1 MATAKE
7 QAGSS
12 RQHELKLIINELEAL
27 NEEVRANDIWIRTRW
42 NLPNQT
48 AWHLGSA
55 DQPSP
60 SAHSLTVE
68 YPSPRPHVWRW
79 GDIEP
84 YLLKLAEL
92 CPLELTER
100 QSVLLTN
107 PAFGLTGVKVTNTM
121 RIAISIY
128 KRGDDAE
135 SHLHTPNASRTIIS
149 DSGGYTIVEG
159 EKMQPK
165 RGDLVFT
172 PNGTWHEHGND
183 DDSPVIWAD
192 TLDWPLIDFLGCAWA
207 RSDTENA
214 VPHGDPAED
223 FSKRFYGRGGIRP
236 LFAPHHRGS
245 GQGNSPMFLYSGV
258 DIRGALDDL
267 SRYDGDPHEGIAVE
281 LVNPENGAPVFTTI
295 SYRAQLLRPG
305 EATRPFPPYRVD
317 DLLGRRRRGHDRGR
331 RRGDELGAQRLLR
344 RAQPPLAALRQHRH
358 GERDPLQLHRPAA
371 DRQARPLPGAGEEQ
385 GRRRG
390 GAGVARVLP
399 RLSRCGRP
407 SIRALPAPFVMAG
420 LVQAIHTARPAYGCL
435 EQVRA

>member
-1 MATAKE
+1 MATATE
-7 QAGSS
+7 RAGSN
-12 RQHELKLIINELEAL
+12 RAHELELIVNELEEL
-27 NEEVRANDIWIRTRW
+27 NDEVRANNIWIRTRW
-42 NLPNQT
+42 NLPNRK
-48 AWHLGSA
+48 AWHLGTSE
-55 DQPSP
+55 QPAP

-68 YPSPRPHVWRW
+68 HPSPQPHVWRW

-149 DSGGYTIVEG
+149 ESGGYTIVEG
-159 EKMQPK
+159 EKMYPR

-183 DDSPVIWAD
+183 DDNPVIWAD

-214 VPHGDPAED
+214 AEHGSPSDN

-245 GQGNSPMFLYSGV
+245 GVGNTPMFLYAGT
-258 DIRGALDDL
+258 DIRAALDDL
-267 SRYDGDPHEGIAVE
+267 ARHDGDPHDGIAVE
-281 LVNPENGAPVFTTI
+281 LVNPENGTPIFTTI

-305 EATRPFPPYRVD
+305 EETRLFRHTASTIYWVADGKGVTEVD
-317 DLLGRRRRGHDRGR
+317 DEPLEWARNDFFVVPSHCWRRFINTGPGNAILYSYTDQPLIEKIGHY
-331 RRGDELGAQRLLR
+331 
-344 RAQPPLAALRQHRH
+344 RAQ
-358 GERDPLQLHRPAA
+358 GKTGS
-371 DRQARPLPGAGEEQ
+371 GA
-385 GRRRG
+385 
-390 GAGVARVLP
+390 VVD
-399 RLSRCGRP
+399 
-407 SIRALPAPFVMAG
+407 
-420 LVQAIHTARPAYGCL
+420 LV
-435 EQVRA
+435 

>member
-7 QAGSS
+7 RAGSN
-12 RQHELKLIINELEAL
+12 RAHELELIVDELEEL

-42 NLPNQT
+42 NLPNQK
-48 AWHLGSA
+48 AWHLGVS
-55 DQPSP
+55 DRPSP

-68 YPSPRPHVWRW
+68 YPSAQPHVWHW

-149 DSGGYTIVEG
+149 ESGGYTIVEG
-159 EKMQPK
+159 EKMYPK

-207 RSDTENA
+207 RDDTENA
-214 VPHGDPAED
+214 VEHGSPAD
-223 FSKRFYGRGGIRP
+223 GFSGRFYGRGGIRP

-245 GQGNSPMFLYSGV
+245 GQGNSPMFLYSRD

-267 SRYDGDPHEGIAVE
+267 AGFDGDPHEGIIVE

-305 EATRPFPPYRVD
+305 EATEPFRHTASTIYWVADGEGTTEVD
-317 DLLGRRRRGHDRGR
+317 G
-331 RRGDELGAQRLLR
+331 EEMSMGAQRLLR
-344 RAQPPLAALRQHRH
+344 GAEPPLAALRQHRQV
-358 GERDPLQLHRPAA
+358 ERDPLQLHRPAA
-371 DRQARPLPGAGEEQ
+371 DREARPLPGAGEER
-385 GRRRG
+385 GRGCG
-390 GAGVARVLP
+390 GA
-399 RLSRCGRP
+399 
-407 SIRALPAPFVMAG
+407 FTAG
-420 LVQAIHTARPAYGCL
+420 
-435 EQVRA
+435 

>member
-7 QAGSS
+7 RARSD
-12 RQHELKLIINELEAL
+12 RAHELELIINELEEL
-27 NEEVRANDIWIRTRW
+27 NEQVRANDIWIRTRW
-42 NLPNQT
+42 NLPNQ
-48 AWHLGSA
+48 APWHLGSSNR
-55 DQPSP
+55 PSP

-68 YPSPRPHVWRW
+68 YPSPEPHVWRW
-79 GDIEP
+79 ADIEP
-84 YLLKLAEL
+84 YLFKLAEL

-107 PAFGLTGVKVTNTM
+107 PAFGLKGVKVTNTM

-149 DSGGYTIVEG
+149 ESGGYTIVEG
-159 EKMQPK
+159 EKMYPR

-207 RSDTENA
+207 RDDTENA
-214 VPHGDPAED
+214 VPHGDPED
-223 FSKRFYGRGGIRP
+223 GFSGRFYGRGGIRP

-245 GQGNSPMFLYSGV
+245 GDGNSPMFLYSGA

-267 SRYDGDPHEGIAVE
+267 ARFDGDPHEGIIVE

-305 EATRPFPPYRVD
+305 EATQPFRHTASTIYWVADGEGMTEVD
-317 DLLGRRRRGHDRGR
+317 GEDMRWARNDFFVVPNHRWRRFVNTGKVDAILYSYTDQPLISKLGHY
-331 RRGDELGAQRLLR
+331 
-344 RAQPPLAALRQHRH
+344 RAQ
-358 GERDPLQLHRPAA
+358 G
-371 DRQARPLPGAGEEQ
+371 
-385 GRRRG
+385 RG
-390 GAGVARVLP
+390 GDGAVVE
-399 RLSRCGRP
+399 
-407 SIRALPAPFVMAG
+407 
-420 LVQAIHTARPAYGCL
+420 LV
-435 EQVRA
+435 